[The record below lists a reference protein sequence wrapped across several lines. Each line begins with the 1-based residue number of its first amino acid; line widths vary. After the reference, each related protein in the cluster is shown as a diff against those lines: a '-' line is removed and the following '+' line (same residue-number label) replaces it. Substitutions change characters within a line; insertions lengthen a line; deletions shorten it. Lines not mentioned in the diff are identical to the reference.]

1 MVPDQTNHEVALHTL
16 DELLFAVPRGPLRS
30 FAERIIFAL
39 LEERL
44 RVAMLLPKQP
54 RVIHWIAGGLMN
66 SFWIFQRFF
75 CLPRTDS
82 NPGYCV
88 DIGIPKTDQ
97 NGEVRPQRPC
107 TYRSTPWY
115 KEEPQGVLAHVISKL
130 QVWIGYHADVPSA
143 KYHSQGYRVQEM
155 GPHSFEGVG
164 IDEVVRNAEKMQRC
178 PISASWAPKSSNTG
192 QGKKSTS
199 P

>member
-1 MVPDQTNHEVALHTL
+1 
-16 DELLFAVPRGPLRS
+16 
-30 FAERIIFAL
+30 
-39 LEERL
+39 
-44 RVAMLLPKQP
+44 
-54 RVIHWIAGGLMN
+54 MN

-107 TYRSTPWY
+107 TLVLEPTIGYSLSLIWVSYRYRSTPWY

-143 KYHSQGYRVQEM
+143 KYVRLWKNYDELIERIS
-155 GPHSFEGVG
+155 PG
-164 IDEVVRNAEKMQRC
+164 ITVKD
-178 PISASWAPKSSNTG
+178 IASRRW
-192 QGKKSTS
+192 
-199 P
+199 